1 MPARVYLAI
10 RFGYHPPPAGQTMAL
25 DLRLIRYAH
34 SVAAHRSFNRAAAA
48 LGIAQPTLSRSI
60 KQLEQQLG
68 LPLFTRSAQGVE
80 PTDFGLMFLK
90 EAESVVAQVADL
102 EQQVS
107 LAKGLRTGNVAVG
120 FGPYP
125 AEALAPGFLRRYGA
139 GHPAI
144 GVRVQ
149 IDAPDALGRALR
161 ARTVDLV
168 VAEAS
173 MLEDDD
179 ALEVVA
185 RLPEMRGYVL
195 VRARHPL
202 LSRAAVTLAD
212 VLDYPFVQIARMP
225 PRGLTPLLQRRRPKA
240 SSEGVTPF
248 PSIECPTVPLA
259 LNAVLDSDATVLA
272 ALSMARAELEL
283 GLLSPLLHEPWMCSN
298 WAIVKLRRRSLGPAA
313 TAMVAELQD
322 AHEEAL
328 ARDLALCRDW
338 DRRIATR
345 RLGGATSRRAA
356 GGTRRG
362 RSAARPG

>member
-1 MPARVYLAI
+1 
-10 RFGYHPPPAGQTMAL
+10 MAL
-25 DLRLIRYAH
+25 DLRLIRHAH

-48 LGIAQPTLSRSI
+48 LEIAQPTLSRSI
-60 KQLEQQLG
+60 KQLEQRLG

-107 LAKGLRTGNVAVG
+107 LAKGLRTGNVVVG
-120 FGPYP
+120 FGPYA
-125 AEALAPGFLRRYGA
+125 AEALASGCLRRYGGA
-139 GHPAI
+139 HPTI

-168 VAEAS
+168 VVEAS
-173 MLEDDD
+173 MLDDD
-179 ALEVVA
+179 DTLEILA
-185 RLPEMRGYVL
+185 RLPEMSGYVL

-202 LSRAAVTLAD
+202 ASRADVTLAD
-212 VLDYPFVQIARMP
+212 VLEYPFVQIARMP
-225 PRGLTPLLQRRRPKA
+225 PRALMPLLQSRGQKA
-240 SSEGVTPF
+240 SSEGRIPF
-248 PSIECPTVPLA
+248 PAIECPTVPLA
-259 LNAVLDSDATVLA
+259 LSAVRDSDATVMA
-272 ALSMARAELEL
+272 ALSMAHAELER

-313 TAMVAELQD
+313 TAMVAELQA

-328 ARDLALCRDW
+328 ARDLALCRVW

-345 RLGGATSRRAA
+345 RSGSATSRRAA
-356 GGTRRG
+356 GGTRSGRRAACRG
-362 RSAARPG
+362 

>member
-1 MPARVYLAI
+1 
-10 RFGYHPPPAGQTMAL
+10 MAL
-25 DLRLIRYAH
+25 DLRLIRHAH
-34 SVAAHRSFNRAAAA
+34 SVAAHRSFNRAAVA

-90 EAESVVAQVADL
+90 EAESVVAQVTDL
-102 EQQVS
+102 ERQVS
-107 LAKGLRTGNVAVG
+107 LAKGLRTGNVVVG
-120 FGPYP
+120 FGPYA

-179 ALEVVA
+179 ALEVLA
-185 RLPEMRGYVL
+185 RLPAMRAYVL

-202 LSRAAVTLAD
+202 LSRADVTLAD

-225 PRGLTPLLQRRRPKA
+225 PRGLTPLLQRRRHMA
-240 SSEGVTPF
+240 SSEGVIPF
-248 PSIECPTVPLA
+248 PSIECPSVPLA
-259 LNAVLDSDATVLA
+259 LKAVLASDATVMA
-272 ALSMARAELEL
+272 ALSMAHGELER
-283 GLLSPLLHEPWMCSN
+283 GLLSPLLREPWMCSN

-313 TAMVAELQD
+313 TAMVAELQG
-322 AHEEAL
+322 AHDEAL
-328 ARDLALCRDW
+328 ARDLPLCRAW

-345 RLGGATSRRAA
+345 RLGGATSRRTA
-356 GGTRRG
+356 GGVRRG
-362 RSAARPG
+362 RNAARPG

>member
-1 MPARVYLAI
+1 
-10 RFGYHPPPAGQTMAL
+10 MAL
-25 DLRLIRYAH
+25 DLRLIRHAH
-34 SVAAHRSFNRAAAA
+34 SVAAHRSFNRAATA

-90 EAESVVAQVADL
+90 EAESVVAQVVDL

-107 LAKGLRTGNVAVG
+107 LAKGLRTGNVVVG
-120 FGPYP
+120 FGPYA
-125 AEALAPGFLRRYGA
+125 AEALAPGCLRRYAGA
-139 GHPAI
+139 HPTI

-161 ARTVDLV
+161 ARTLDLV

-173 MLEDDD
+173 MLDDD
-179 ALEVVA
+179 DSLEVLA

-202 LSRAAVTLAD
+202 LSRADVTLAD

-225 PRGLTPLLQRRRPKA
+225 PRGLAPLLQRRRQKA

-259 LNAVLDSDATVLA
+259 LNAVLGSEATVMA
-272 ALSMARAELEL
+272 ALSMAHAELER
-283 GLLSPLLHEPWMCSN
+283 GLLRPLLHEPWMCSN
-298 WAIVKLRRRSLGPAA
+298 WAVVKLRRRSLGPAA
-313 TAMVAELQD
+313 IAMVAELQG

-328 ARDLALCRDW
+328 ARDLALCRVW
-338 DRRIATR
+338 DRRIASR
-345 RLGGATSRRAA
+345 RVGGATSRRAA
-356 GGTRRG
+356 GGVRSG
-362 RSAARPG
+362 RSAARRG

>member
-1 MPARVYLAI
+1 
-10 RFGYHPPPAGQTMAL
+10 MAL
-25 DLRLIRYAH
+25 DLRPIRYAH

-68 LPLFTRSAQGVE
+68 LPLFKRSAQGVE
-80 PTDFGLMFLK
+80 PTDFGLMFLR

-120 FGPYP
+120 LGAYV
-125 AEALAPGFLRRYGA
+125 AEALAPGCLRRYGGA
-139 GHPAI
+139 HPTI

-149 IDAPDALGRALR
+149 LDAPDALGRALR

-173 MLEDDD
+173 MLEHDD
-179 ALEVVA
+179 ALEVLA

-202 LSRAAVTLAD
+202 LSRADVTLAD
-212 VLDYPFVQIARMP
+212 VLDYPFVQVGRMP
-225 PRGLTPLLQRRRPKA
+225 PRGLTPLLQRRRQKA

-248 PSIECPTVPLA
+248 PSMECPTVPLA
-259 LNAVLDSDATVLA
+259 LNAVLDSDATVIA
-272 ALSMARAELEL
+272 ALSMARVELEG
-283 GLLSPLLHEPWMCSN
+283 GLLRPLLREPWMCSN

-313 TAMVAELQD
+313 TAMVAELQG

-328 ARDLALCRDW
+328 ARDLALCRVW

-356 GGTRRG
+356 GGTRSG
-362 RSAARPG
+362 RSARAAVERSGSRALTS